1 MVIEKKYKGY
11 NIYSYEEKYIEI
23 AKKILESHFIR
34 IKDLKN
40 TKRNCVS
47 LIEINNVRYVYKEAR
62 NEYQIPQRK
71 FLTFFK
77 NGEAVETLKN
87 INILINKGIKEYVK
101 PLVAV
106 NKRKNGMI
114 IFSFLLME
122 YVDGTEDRNQI
133 NRIMKKMEEI
143 HKLGYYH
150 GDFNPSNFLFT
161 KENNLY
167 ILDTQG
173 KKMLFGNYRAHYDML
188 TMVWDSFPE
197 LEYPYQKNIFYFFAV
212 FMKKIKKLKFIKK
225 IKKKKKQLREKG
237 WRI

>member
-1 MVIEKKYKGY
+1 MLIEKKYKEY
-11 NIYSYEEKYIEI
+11 NIYSYEDKYIEI
-23 AKKILESHFIR
+23 AEKILENKYIL
-34 IKDLKN
+34 IKNLKN
-40 TKRNCVS
+40 TKRNFVS
-47 LIEINNVRYVYKEAR
+47 LIEIDNKKYVYKEAR

-71 FLTFFK
+71 FMTLFK

-87 INILINKGIKEYVK
+87 INFLIDKGIKEYVK

-114 IFSFLLME
+114 VFSFLLME
-122 YVDGTEDRNQI
+122 YINGAEDRNQI
-133 NRIMKKMEEI
+133 NRVMKKMQEI
-143 HKLGYYH
+143 HRLGYYH

-161 KENNLY
+161 EENYLY

-173 KKMLFGNYRAHYDML
+173 KKISFGNYRAHYDML
-188 TMVWDSFPE
+188 TMIWDSFPE

-225 IKKKKKQLREKG
+225 IKEKKKELREKG
-237 WRI
+237 WKI